1 MACPLPPR
9 EPSSA
14 RLRGLV
20 MSQEN
25 QPQNLSGLEMD
36 LLKSFQP
43 SWVKESSSPQKI
55 SRFSEDGPSSRQD
68 DRFSGGGDDS
78 DFRHHRKPPKTQRLQ
93 RPHGSDNRH
102 KPQRSS
108 GDRPQGFAG
117 KKPPFRKD
125 GAPVGRQDRQPSE
138 PERRAPELQG
148 WEIQFHPE
156 PRGVEGLIKQIKT
169 TAKAYALFELA
180 RLVLEKSPRY
190 LIEFRRKD
198 GPAFFQ
204 CAKDGTLWLNRTD
217 AAKWILQSH
226 LDSFYRRESIEV
238 EAPKGQ
244 YPVIAQCGM
253 SGVFLGPPNH
263 HDYQMC
269 IRRIHSERYAN
280 VPFDI
285 YKTRI
290 RMLRDEESI
299 NKWKQEQSTRE
310 VFHPLA
316 APEGVETPALANLA
330 EVEEHFLK
338 NLADGEILEPGEN
351 FTIPGSAAVNDSA
364 PAVIEFTRRELDN
377 LIRFPLPVAHQL
389 GQEFNKAGLQIF
401 KAHENITYVSVARPR
416 PLDRVASPVSASLSA
431 ILDYLESHP
440 TEPRAKQWQALLA
453 QVVVPEE
460 AEPAARETALLR
472 DFYWLLHQG
481 HVVDYAVKGLEIP
494 RRQPAKPPIP
504 PKPKSKPAAA
514 VVDPTPPAD
523 AQAPPPA
530 EPPATENPPSQPE
543 E

>member
-1 MACPLPPR
+1 
-9 EPSSA
+9 
-14 RLRGLV
+14 
-20 MSQEN
+20 MSPED
-25 QPQNLSGLEMD
+25 QPQSLSGLEMD

-43 SWVKESSSPQKI
+43 SWVKESSSPQKLA
-55 SRFSEDGPSSRQD
+55 RFSDDGPRGGRD
-68 DRFSGGGDDS
+68 ERFSDDGDDS
-78 DFRHHRKPPKTQRLQ
+78 DSRHRRKPPKTQRLH
-93 RPHGSDNRH
+93 RPHGGDHRD
-102 KPQRSS
+102 KPQRPGGEKAHGPS
-108 GDRPQGFAG
+108 G

-125 GAPVGRQDRQPSE
+125 GPRGGR
-138 PERRAPELQG
+138 PERPPAEPVQRVPEIQG
-148 WEIQFHPE
+148 WELKFLPE
-156 PRGVEGLIKQIKT
+156 PRGVEGLVKQIKT

-204 CAKDGTLWLNRTD
+204 CVKDGTLWLNRTD

-226 LDSFYRRESIEV
+226 LDSFYRRESVEV

-263 HDYQMC
+263 HDYQLR

-316 APEGVETPALANLA
+316 APEGAETPALANLA

-338 NLADGEILEPGEN
+338 NLADAEILDPGEN

-377 LIRFPLPVAHQL
+377 LIRFPLPVAHLL

-416 PLDRVASPVSASLSA
+416 PLDRAANPVSASLSA

-440 TEPRAKQWQALLA
+440 AEPRAKQWQALLA
-453 QVVVPEE
+453 QVVVPED
-460 AEPAARETALLR
+460 ADPAARETALLR

-494 RRQPAKPPIP
+494 RRQPAKPPTP
-504 PKPKSKPAAA
+504 PKSKPTAA
-514 VVDPTPPAD
+514 VVEPQTAPAAEAQPPLPAGPTT
-523 AQAPPPA
+523 
-530 EPPATENPPSQPE
+530 TENPPPQPE
-543 E
+543 Q

>member
-1 MACPLPPR
+1 
-9 EPSSA
+9 
-14 RLRGLV
+14 
-20 MSQEN
+20 MSQED

-43 SWVKESSSPQKI
+43 SWVKESSSPEKLA
-55 SRFSEDGPSSRQD
+55 RFSDDGSKGGREE
-68 DRFSGGGDDS
+68 RFSDDADDS
-78 DFRHHRKPPKTQRLQ
+78 DSRHRRKPSKSQRLH
-93 RPHGSDNRH
+93 RPHGADHRD
-102 KPQRSS
+102 KPQRPGAEKSS
-108 GDRPQGFAG
+108 SHFG

-125 GAPVGRQDRQPSE
+125 GPRGGR
-138 PERRAPELQG
+138 PERTPAELVQRVPEISG
-148 WEIQFHPE
+148 WELKFIPE

-198 GPAFFQ
+198 GPVFFQ
-204 CAKDGTLWLNRTD
+204 CVKDGTLWLNRSD

-226 LDSFYRRESIEV
+226 IDSFYRRESIEV

-263 HDYQMC
+263 HDYQLR

-316 APEGVETPALANLA
+316 APDGAETPALANLA

-338 NLADGEILEPGEN
+338 NLADAEILDPGEN
-351 FTIPGSAAVNDSA
+351 FTVPGSSAVNDSA

-377 LIRFPLPVAHQL
+377 LIRFPLPVAHLL

-401 KAHENITYVSVARPR
+401 KAHENITYVSVARPK
-416 PLDRVASPVSASLSA
+416 PLDRAANPVSASLSS

-440 TEPRAKQWQALLA
+440 AEPRAKQWQELLA
-453 QVVVPEE
+453 QVVVPEG
-460 AEPAARETALLR
+460 ADPAARETALLR

-481 HVVDYAVKGLEIP
+481 HVIDYAAKGLEIP
-494 RRQPAKPPIP
+494 RRQPAKPPTP
-504 PKPKSKPAAA
+504 PKAKPVAHLA
-514 VVDPTPPAD
+514 DPPPTVETPP
-523 AQAPPPA
+523 QPPA
-530 EPPATENPPSQPE
+530 EIQEPENPASRSGE
-543 E
+543 

>member
-1 MACPLPPR
+1 M
-9 EPSSA
+9 SS
-14 RLRGLV
+14 
-20 MSQEN
+20 ED

-36 LLKSFQP
+36 LMKSFQP
-43 SWVKESSSPQKI
+43 SWVKESSSPEKI
-55 SRFSEDGPSSRQD
+55 SRFSEDGARGGRD
-68 DRFSGGGDDS
+68 ERFADYGDDS
-78 DFRHHRKPPKTQRLQ
+78 DARHRRKPPKSQRIH
-93 RPHGSDNRH
+93 RPHGGDPRN
-102 KPQRSS
+102 KPQGPG
-108 GDRPQGFAG
+108 GDKPPGPFG

-125 GAPVGRQDRQPSE
+125 GPRGPRPDRPPAEPVYRI
-138 PERRAPELQG
+138 PEIQG
-148 WEIQFHPE
+148 WELKFLPE

-180 RLVLEKSPRY
+180 RLVLGKSPRY

-204 CAKDGTLWLNRTD
+204 CVKDGTLWLNRTD

-226 LDSFYRRESIEV
+226 LDSFYRRESVEV

-316 APEGVETPALANLA
+316 APEGTETPALANLA
-330 EVEEHFLK
+330 EVEAHFLK

-351 FTIPGSAAVNDSA
+351 FTVPGSAAVNDSA

-460 AEPAARETALLR
+460 ADPAARETALLR

-494 RRQPAKPPIP
+494 RRQPAKPPTP

-514 VVDPTPPAD
+514 VVE
-523 AQAPPPA
+523 PPPA
-530 EPPATENPPSQPE
+530 PATEAQSLTPADLPATENPAPQPE

>member
-1 MACPLPPR
+1 
-9 EPSSA
+9 
-14 RLRGLV
+14 
-20 MSQEN
+20 
-25 QPQNLSGLEMD
+25 MD

-43 SWVKESSSPQKI
+43 SWVKESSSPQKL
-55 SRFSEDGPSSRQD
+55 SRFSEDSRGPRSDERFSD
-68 DRFSGGGDDS
+68 DREDS
-78 DFRHHRKPPKTQRLQ
+78 DFRHRRKPPKTQRLH
-93 RPHGSDNRH
+93 RPHGGDNRD
-102 KPQRSS
+102 KPQRQ
-108 GDRPQGFAG
+108 GGERPHGQAG

-125 GAPVGRQDRQPSE
+125 GARGGHQERPSTE
-138 PERRAPELQG
+138 QSPRVPELQG
-148 WEIQFHPE
+148 WEIKFLPE

-169 TAKAYALFELA
+169 TAKAYSLFELA

-204 CAKDGTLWLNRTD
+204 CVKDGTLWMNRAD

-226 LDSFYRRESIEV
+226 LDSFYRRESVEV
-238 EAPKGQ
+238 EAPKGI

-263 HDYQMC
+263 HDYQLR
-269 IRRIHSERYAN
+269 IRRIHSERFAN

-299 NKWKQEQSTRE
+299 NKWKQEQSTRD

-316 APEGVETPALANLA
+316 VAEGTEVPALANLA

-338 NLADGEILEPGEN
+338 NLADTEILDPGEN

-364 PAVIEFTRRELDN
+364 PTVIEFTRRELDN
-377 LIRFPLPVAHQL
+377 LIRFPLPIAHLL
-389 GQEFNKAGLQIF
+389 GQDFNKAGLQIF

-416 PLDRVASPVSASLSA
+416 PLDRVANPVSASLSA

-453 QVVVPEE
+453 QVTLPEE
-460 AEPAARETALLR
+460 ADPAARETALLR

-481 HVVDYAVKGLEIP
+481 HVVDYAAKGLEIP
-494 RRQPAKPPIP
+494 RRQAAPKPSAP
-504 PKPKSKPAAA
+504 PKSPAPSTKASEMPS
-514 VVDPTPPAD
+514 PTPPEEVSSE
-523 AQAPPPA
+523 QPAPPV
-530 EPPATENPPSQPE
+530 E
-543 E
+543 

>member
-1 MACPLPPR
+1 M
-9 EPSSA
+9 SS
-14 RLRGLV
+14 
-20 MSQEN
+20 ED

-36 LLKSFQP
+36 LMKSFQP

-55 SRFSEDGPSSRQD
+55 SRSSEDGQGFRQD
-68 DRFSGGGDDS
+68 GNSSAGSDDS
-78 DFRHHRKPPKTQRLQ
+78 DFRHRQKPPKSQRIH
-93 RPHGSDNRH
+93 RPHGGDSRD
-102 KPQRSS
+102 KFQRP
-108 GDRPQGFAG
+108 GGERNQGFVG
-117 KKPPFRKD
+117 KKPPFRKE
-125 GAPVGRQDRQPSE
+125 GAPTGRPDRQPSE
-138 PERRAPELQG
+138 QDRRIPEIQG
-148 WEIQFHPE
+148 WELKFIPE
-156 PRGVEGLIKQIKT
+156 PRGVEGLIKQIKM

-190 LIEFRRKD
+190 QIEFRRKD

-204 CAKDGTLWLNRTD
+204 CVKDGTLWLNRTD
-217 AAKWILQSH
+217 AAKWILQTH
-226 LDSFYRRESIEV
+226 LDSFYRRESVEV

-263 HDYQMC
+263 HDYQLC

-299 NKWKQEQSTRE
+299 NKWKQEQSTSE
-310 VFHPLA
+310 VFYPLA
-316 APEGVETPALANLA
+316 MPEGAEPPALANLA
-330 EVEEHFLK
+330 EVEDHFLK
-338 NLADGEILEPGEN
+338 NLADAEILEPGEN

-377 LIRFPLPVAHQL
+377 LIRFPLPVAHL
-389 GQEFNKAGLQIF
+389 IGQDFNKAGLQIF

-416 PLDRVASPVSASLSA
+416 PLDRVASPVSTSLSA

-440 TEPRAKQWQALLA
+440 AEPRAKQWQAMLA
-453 QVVVPEE
+453 QVVVPEGS
-460 AEPAARETALLR
+460 EPAAREKALLR

-481 HVVDYAVKGLEIP
+481 HVLDFAAKGLEIP
-494 RRQPAKPPIP
+494 RRQPINPPTP
-504 PKPKSKPAAA
+504 PKPKLKPAVAVMKSTPAA
-514 VVDPTPPAD
+514 EAQPLPPAD
-523 AQAPPPA
+523 PLAPGISTPH
-530 EPPATENPPSQPE
+530 PE

>member
-1 MACPLPPR
+1 
-9 EPSSA
+9 
-14 RLRGLV
+14 
-20 MSQEN
+20 MSQED

-43 SWVKESSSPQKI
+43 SWVKESSSPDKL
-55 SRFSEDGPSSRQD
+55 SRFSEDGRGGRQD
-68 DRFSGGGDDS
+68 ERGADYGDDS
-78 DFRHHRKPPKTQRLQ
+78 DFRHRRKPPKTQRLH
-93 RPHGSDNRH
+93 RPHGGDNRD
-102 KPQRSS
+102 KPQRH
-108 GDRPQGFAG
+108 GGEKPLGQAG

-125 GAPVGRQDRQPSE
+125 GGRGPREERQPASQ
-138 PERRAPELQG
+138 PPRIPDLQG
-148 WEIQFHPE
+148 WELKFIPE
-156 PRGVEGLIKQIKT
+156 PRGVEGLIKQLKT

-204 CAKDGTLWLNRTD
+204 CVKDGTLWLNRAD
-217 AAKWILQSH
+217 AAKWILQTH
-226 LDSFYRRESIEV
+226 LDLFYRRESVEV
-238 EAPKGQ
+238 EAPKGI

-269 IRRIHSERYAN
+269 IRRIHSERFAN

-316 APEGVETPALANLA
+316 ASEGAETPALANLA
-330 EVEEHFLK
+330 EVEAHFLK
-338 NLADGEILEPGEN
+338 NLADGEISDPGEN
-351 FTIPGSAAVNDSA
+351 FTIPGSAAVDDSA

-377 LIRFPLPVAHQL
+377 LIRFPLPVAHLL

-416 PLDRVASPVSASLSA
+416 PLDRAANPVSASLSA

-440 TEPRAKQWQALLA
+440 AEPRAKQWQALLA
-453 QVVVPEE
+453 QVIVPED
-460 AEPAARETALLR
+460 ADPAVRETALLR

-481 HVVDYAVKGLEIP
+481 HVLDFASKGLEIP
-494 RRQPAKPPIP
+494 RRQPAKPVTP
-504 PKPKSKPAAA
+504 PKPKPAAPSSESPA
-514 VVDPTPPAD
+514 PVVETQPAPTANMPEPETSP
-523 AQAPPPA
+523 APP
-530 EPPATENPPSQPE
+530 EG
-543 E
+543 

>member
-1 MACPLPPR
+1 MACPPKLGAPW
-9 EPSSA
+9 SV
-14 RLRGLV
+14 RLQSVV
-20 MSQEN
+20 MSQED

-43 SWVKESSSPQKI
+43 SWVKESSAPEKHA
-55 SRFSEDGPSSRQD
+55 RFSEEGRGSRQD
-68 DRFSGGGDDS
+68 ERFADFGEDS
-78 DFRHHRKPPKTQRLQ
+78 DFRHRRKPPKTQRLH
-93 RPHGSDNRH
+93 RPHGGDNRD
-102 KPQRSS
+102 KPQRQ
-108 GDRPQGFAG
+108 GGERPHGQGG
-117 KKPPFRKD
+117 KKPLFRKD
-125 GAPVGRQDRQPSE
+125 GPRGPREERQPASQ
-138 PERRAPELQG
+138 APRIPDLQG
-148 WEIQFHPE
+148 WELKFIPE

-169 TAKAYALFELA
+169 TAKAYSLFELA

-204 CAKDGTLWLNRTD
+204 CVKDGTLWLTRAE

-226 LDSFYRRESIEV
+226 LDSFYRRESVEV
-238 EAPKGQ
+238 EAPKGI

-263 HDYQMC
+263 HDYQMR
-269 IRRIHSERYAN
+269 IRRIHSERFAN

-299 NKWKQEQSTRE
+299 NKWKQEQSTRD
-310 VFHPLA
+310 VFHPITVA
-316 APEGVETPALANLA
+316 EGTEVPALANLA

-338 NLADGEILEPGEN
+338 NLADAEILDPGES
-351 FTIPGSAAVNDSA
+351 FTVSGSAAVNDSA

-377 LIRFPLPVAHQL
+377 LIRFPLPIAHLL
-389 GQEFNKAGLQIF
+389 GQDFNKAGLQIF

-416 PLDRVASPVSASLSA
+416 PLDRAANPVSASLSA

-440 TEPRAKQWQALLA
+440 AEPRAKQWQALLA
-453 QVVVPEE
+453 QVVVPEGSE
-460 AEPAARETALLR
+460 ATVRETALLR

-481 HVVDYAVKGLEIP
+481 HVVDYASKGLEIP
-494 RRQPAKPPIP
+494 RRQPPKPATP
-504 PKPKSKPAAA
+504 PKPKPAARA
-514 VVDPTPPAD
+514 AEPASPTAEPQP
-523 AQAPPPA
+523 APPVDLS
-530 EPPATENPPSQPE
+530 EPENPIVPPVG
-543 E
+543 